1 MVVTVVKKLYE
12 LQQLDT
18 EIQKEQEAL
27 EQVERQLGESDALVK
42 ARSSLVAEKEYL
54 AEISKQQRDAERE
67 IEEIRTKISQMSSK
81 LYGGTVKNPKEL
93 MGIEQ
98 DVALLKANL
107 RQKED
112 TLLDI
117 MDDVES
123 TQKRIKG
130 ATEQFQVLEEDWRKG
145 QESLSVRQTVIKR
158 CLADLERNRK
168 ELTSDIPVDSL
179 ELYQMTRVRRGQAV
193 VKIEQGRCQGC
204 RITLST
210 NELQRA
216 RAGNLI
222 LCSTCSRI
230 LYLG

>member
-1 MVVTVVKKLYE
+1 MTVVKKLYE
-12 LQQLDT
+12 LQQLDL

-27 EQVERQLGESDALVK
+27 EEVERQLGESKALVK
-42 ARSSLVAEKEYL
+42 ARAGLVAEKEHL
-54 AEISKQQRDAERE
+54 AETSKRQRDGELDT
-67 IEEIRTKISQMSSK
+67 EEIRSKISQMSDK

-93 MGIEQ
+93 MGMEQ

-107 RQKED
+107 KQKED

-117 MDDVES
+117 MSDVES
-123 TQKRIKG
+123 TQRRIKG
-130 ATEQFQVLEEDWRKG
+130 NTEQVRVLEEDWRKG
-145 QESLSVRQTVIKR
+145 QESLSAQQAVIKSR
-158 CLADLERNRK
+158 LVDLERNRK
-168 ELTSDIPVDSL
+168 ELTSDIPPDTL
-179 ELYQMTRVRRGQAV
+179 ELYQGARVRRGQAV
-193 VKIEQGRCQGC
+193 VKIEQGMCQGC